1 MICQIFFILFLSL
14 FCLKIFTSEVKIDK
28 NSFDDTIDT
37 SLIEQ
42 QISESLPQ
50 FKNLLKNYLNYNNK
64 QFLTLTN
71 DSPEENLDL
80 SLKCD
85 YNDIVSGR
93 CPSKSSSRDLCSHN
107 SVPALIHG
115 NSVIILSNELITNA
129 GLTPD
134 KLKNMI
140 DSGAITCVPNEM
152 ISEKPT
158 QKTTTP
164 SPVTPVTSSS
174 SNDMNKII
182 LLILLNLMNQSNNN
196 NNNNKGTQNP
206 CPTCSCRHCGTSSS
220 SSSNSGTDNA
230 FSQLANA
237 IIGMEQLKFD
247 LIKNKINADAQI
259 LGSKLNID
267 MSLIKSKMG
276 LQQALVNSL
285 LGSLNSINSN
295 QGSSHS
301 KTSEKDSRQ
310 RKNLN
315 DSTISRNS

>member
-1 MICQIFFILFLSL
+1 MKCQIFFILFSSS
-14 FCLKIFTSEVKIDK
+14 FCLKIFTSEVEIDD

-50 FKNLLKNYLNYNNK
+50 FKALVKNYLSSNDK
-64 QFLTLTN
+64 KFLALNN

-85 YNDIVSGR
+85 YNNIVSGR
-93 CPSKSSSRDLCSHN
+93 CSSKSSSRDLCPHN

-115 NSVIILSNELITNA
+115 NSVIIVSNELITNA
-129 GLTPD
+129 DLTPD
-134 KLKNMI
+134 KLKNMM

-164 SPVTPVTSSS
+164 SSVTSVTSSS
-174 SNDMNKII
+174 SDNMNKII

-196 NNNNKGTQNP
+196 NKGTQNP
-206 CPTCSCRHCGTSSS
+206 CPACSCKHCGTSSS
-220 SSSNSGTDNA
+220 SSSNSDNA

-267 MSLIKSKMG
+267 MSLIKSKIG

-295 QGSSHS
+295 QGSSIS
-301 KTSEKDSRQ
+301 KTSVKDSRVQ
-310 RKNLN
+310 KNLN
-315 DSTISRNS
+315 HFTISTNS

>member
-1 MICQIFFILFLSL
+1 MKCQIFFILFLSL
-14 FCLKIFTSEVKIDK
+14 FCLKIFTSEVKIDE

-50 FKNLLKNYLNYNNK
+50 FKTLLKNYLSSNDK
-64 QFLTLTN
+64 QFFSLTN
-71 DSPEENLDL
+71 DSHEENFDL

-93 CPSKSSSRDLCSHN
+93 CPSKSSTRNLCSHN

-129 GLTPD
+129 GLTQD

-140 DSGAITCVPNEM
+140 DNGAITCVPNGM

-164 SPVTPVTSSS
+164 SSVTSVTSSS
-174 SNDMNKII
+174 SDDMNKII
-182 LLILLNLMNQSNNN
+182 LLILLNLMNQN

-206 CPTCSCRHCGTSSS
+206 CPTCSCKHCGTSSS

-259 LGSKLNID
+259 LGNKLNID

-301 KTSEKDSRQ
+301 KTSEKDSREQ
-310 RKNLN
+310 KNFN
-315 DSTISRNS
+315 DFNISPNS

>member
-1 MICQIFFILFLSL
+1 MKCQIFFTLFLSL
-14 FCLKIFTSEVKIDK
+14 FCLKIFTSEVKIDE
-28 NSFDDTIDT
+28 NSFDDTIDI

-50 FKNLLKNYLNYNNK
+50 FKTLLKNYLSSNDK
-64 QFLTLTN
+64 QFLSLTN
-71 DSPEENLDL
+71 DSPEENFNL
-80 SLKCD
+80 SFKCD

-93 CPSKSSSRDLCSHN
+93 CPSKSSTRDLCSHN

-115 NSVIILSNELITNA
+115 NSVIVLSNELITNA
-129 GLTPD
+129 GLTQD

-140 DSGAITCVPNEM
+140 DNGAITCVPNGM

-164 SPVTPVTSSS
+164 SSVTSVTSSS
-174 SNDMNKII
+174 SDDMNKII
-182 LLILLNLMNQSNNN
+182 LLILLNLMNQN

-206 CPTCSCRHCGTSSS
+206 CPTCSCKHCGTSSS

-259 LGSKLNID
+259 LGNKLNID

-301 KTSEKDSRQ
+301 KTSEKDSREQ
-310 RKNLN
+310 KNFN
-315 DSTISRNS
+315 DFNISPNS